1 MGIENMKMPQLGE
14 SVTEGTISKWLVSPG
29 DTVNK
34 YDPIAEVQTD
44 KVNAEVPSSFTG
56 TIKELIAEE
65 GDTLEVG
72 EIICSIEVGGA
83 GSAPSEEAPKEEK
96 KETAGEKPSQAVANS
111 SQPAAKPSQ
120 PAAKPSQPA
129 AKPSQPAAKPSQPAA
144 KPSQQSKKE
153 DGNKARY
160 SPAVLKLSQEHDI
173 DLKQVEGTG
182 NGGRITRKDLK
193 KIIES
198 GNIPKA
204 GDAAASPQAE
214 AAPAPGKEQAKPAA
228 AVKQAAPSPN
238 VPTMPGDIEIPV
250 TGVRKA
256 IASNMVRSKHE
267 APHAWTMMEV
277 DVTNLVEYRNSLKTE
292 FKQREG
298 FNLTFF
304 AFFVKAVSQALK
316 EFPQINSMWAGD
328 KIIQKKDVNISIAV
342 ATDDALFVPVIKN
355 ADEKTIKGI
364 AREITDL
371 AGKVRSGKLKS
382 EDMQGGTFT
391 VNNTGSFGSVQSMGI
406 INYPQAAILQVE
418 SIVKRPVVMNNG
430 MIAVRDMVNLCM
442 SLDHRV
448 LDGLVCGR
456 FLQRIKEILENTSKE
471 NTSVY

>member
-1 MGIENMKMPQLGE
+1 LGIENMKMPQLGE

-72 EIICSIEVGGA
+72 EIICSIEVEGG
-83 GSAPSEEAPKEEK
+83 GSAPAEEAPIEEPK
-96 KETAGEKPSQAVANS
+96 KTANESA
-111 SQPAAKPSQ
+111 QPAPKSNAPS
-120 PAAKPSQPA
+120 K
-129 AKPSQPAAKPSQPAA
+129 
-144 KPSQQSKKE
+144 
-153 DGNKARY
+153 DNGNKARY
-160 SPAVLKLSQEHDI
+160 SPAVLKLSQEHGI
-173 DLKQVEGTG
+173 DLNQVEGTG

-193 KIIES
+193 KVIES

-204 GDAAASPQAE
+204 GE
-214 AAPAPGKEQAKPAA
+214 APAQKTEAPAPQQAPAKEQAPQQTAKQSAPAA
-228 AVKQAAPSPN
+228 N
-238 VPTMPGDIEIPV
+238 VPVVPGDIEIPV
-250 TGVRKA
+250 SGIRKA

-277 DVTNLVEYRNSLKTE
+277 DVTNLVDYRNSLKTE

-304 AFFVKAVSQALK
+304 AFFVKAVAQALK
-316 EFPQINSMWAGD
+316 EYPQINSMWAGD
-328 KIIQKKDVNISIAV
+328 KIVQKKDINLSIAV
-342 ATDDALFVPVIKN
+342 ATDDALYVPVIKN

-364 AREITDL
+364 AREITEL
-371 AGKVRSGKLKS
+371 AGKVRSGKLTS
-382 EDMQGGTFT
+382 QDMQGGTFT

-456 FLQRIKEILENTSKE
+456 FLQRVKEILENTSKE